1 MHSLVR
7 RYLKT
12 GIGFLT
18 LGVVLGLWMMIER
31 ELLQRFPSPYVVSA
45 HTHAILVG
53 FVMMMI
59 LGVALWLFPRP
70 SKDDT
75 RYSPKAAEVA
85 YWLVGG
91 GTLLR
96 VIAEISRAS
105 VDAVWFARGG
115 YGSNRIAE
123 AILANLPER
132 AGRKVYLGYSDAGF
146 LHAGLHK
153 AGLEVAWGPMPQD
166 ALRSGGGEAIHR
178 ALNWI
183 VRRDPAALEPA
194 LDGPASGMTLNSR
207 NPISLHHPT
216 KSAPV

>member
-18 LGVVLGLWMMIER
+18 LGVGLGLWMMIER

-91 GTLLR
+91 GTVLR
-96 VIAEISRAS
+96 VIAEIARAS
-105 VDAVWFARGG
+105 VDAVWL
-115 YGSNRIAE
+115 RIATVGTG
-123 AILANLPER
+123 LLQ
-132 AGRKVYLGYSDAGF
+132 V
-146 LHAGLHK
+146 AGLLVFFYTMWSRIRPLGS
-153 AGLEVAWGPMPQD
+153 AAREAQ
-166 ALRSGGGEAIHR
+166 GER
-178 ALNWI
+178 F
-183 VRRDPAALEPA
+183 
-194 LDGPASGMTLNSR
+194 
-207 NPISLHHPT
+207 
-216 KSAPV
+216 